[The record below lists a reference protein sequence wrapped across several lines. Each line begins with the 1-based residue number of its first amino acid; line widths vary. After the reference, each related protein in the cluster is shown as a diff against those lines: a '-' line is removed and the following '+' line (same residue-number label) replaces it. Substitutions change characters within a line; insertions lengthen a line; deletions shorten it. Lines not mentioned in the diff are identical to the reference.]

1 MTRRCWLLLI
11 VVLQFACSH
20 PATAQS
26 DADRINELVNA
37 YARQYN
43 FNGTLLVVNKG
54 QVVISKGY
62 GMKSVKDST
71 YNDVNTI
78 YQMGSVTK
86 QFTAALILQLEEQKK
101 LSVKDKLS
109 KYFPELS
116 WADSITI
123 ENLLT
128 HTSGIF
134 NYTNDGRF
142 MNAEA
147 TKPATHEKII
157 SLFKDKPLGFT
168 SGSKYSYSNSGYML
182 LGYIIEKVTGK
193 TYEQMMHERILTPLG
208 MTHSGFDFTH
218 LQSPDKATGYTT
230 YKEQLKIPGAIVDST
245 ASYAAGALYATVND
259 MWAWHKGLLNNAT
272 IKAASLERAY
282 TPFLSNYGYGWE
294 IDSIYG
300 KRLVQHGG
308 GIFGFNTL
316 FTRIP
321 ADDCCVIL
329 LCNMNT
335 GSLEK
340 ISRGILAILNNRS
353 YDIPKEKIVLPVDP
367 AVLQQY
373 AGDYELAPGFILTI
387 RVQNNA
393 LKVRATGQPEFDL
406 YAESEKKF
414 FLKVVEASAE
424 FVRGT
429 DGTVTGLIWDQ
440 GGKKEAKKIK

>member
-20 PATAQS
+20 QATAQS
-26 DADRINELVNA
+26 DADRINELVNV

-43 FNGTLLVVNKG
+43 FNGTILVINKG

-62 GMKSVKDST
+62 GMKNVKDSS

-109 KYFPELS
+109 KYFPELR

-134 NYTNDGRF
+134 NYTNDGKF
-142 MNAEA
+142 MATEA
-147 TKPATHEKII
+147 TKPATPEKII
-157 SLFKDKPLGFT
+157 ALFKDKPLDFKP
-168 SGSKYSYSNSGYML
+168 GSQYTYSNSGYML

-193 TYEQMMHERILTPLG
+193 TYEQVMRERILTPLG

-218 LQSPDKATGYTT
+218 LKEEDKAAGYTT
-230 YKEQLKIPGAIVDST
+230 YKEQLKIPALIVDS
-245 ASYAAGALYATVND
+245 SVSFAAGSLYSTVND
-259 MWAWHKGLLNNAT
+259 MWAWHKGLMKNAT

-282 TPFLSNYGYGWE
+282 TPFHHKYGYGWE
-294 IDSIYG
+294 IDSVYG

-329 LCNMNT
+329 LSNMNT
-335 GSLEK
+335 GSLEA
-340 ISRGILAILNNRS
+340 ISRSIVAILNNRP
-353 YDIPKEKIVLPVDP
+353 YQIPKEKIAVPVDP

-373 AGDYELAPGFILTI
+373 AGEYELAPGFILTI

-393 LKVRATGQPEFDL
+393 LKIRATGQPEFDL

-414 FLKVVEASAE
+414 FLKVVEAGAE
-424 FVRGT
+424 FVRGA
-429 DGTVTGLIWDQ
+429 DGVVTGLIWEQ
-440 GGKKEAKKIK
+440 NGKREAKKIK